1 MKIEIKEY
9 LQSEIDKLDGL
20 QRDGYT
26 DEDLDSYLD
35 FARALMLE
43 YINVKENK

>member
-1 MKIEIKEY
+1 MKVEIKEY

-26 DEDLDSYLD
+26 DEDLECVD

-43 YINVKENK
+43 YINGKENK

>member
-1 MKIEIKEY
+1 MKVAIKEY
-9 LQSEIDKLDGL
+9 LQSEIDKLEGL

-35 FARALMLE
+35 FARALMLQ
-43 YINVKENK
+43 YINNRK

>member
-1 MKIEIKEY
+1 MKVEIKEY
-9 LQSEIDKLDGL
+9 LQSEIDKLEGL

-35 FARALMLE
+35 FARALMLQ
-43 YINVKENK
+43 YINNRK